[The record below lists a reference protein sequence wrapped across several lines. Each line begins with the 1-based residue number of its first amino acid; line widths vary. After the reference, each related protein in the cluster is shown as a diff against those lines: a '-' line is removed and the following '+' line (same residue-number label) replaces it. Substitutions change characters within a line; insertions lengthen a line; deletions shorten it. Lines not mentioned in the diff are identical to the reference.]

1 MRLELRSIW
10 TSNSCIFSTTQ
21 MWQFLTPVHGQPCF
35 LPQSPFIQGNLF
47 LLWHLNSFSLVNLES
62 DRTFNFPRFHLVLI
76 NYLSHLAETPL
87 WSALIS
93 DSQNP
98 CNLLLFE
105 AYSRLIGER
114 ECPLLHSL
122 LSQFINFIW
131 SLVVLSWKQLFHSGS
146 FLPLITLLT
155 CPLQPPALSPQAY
168 LLLESTRQ
176 ALWVHK
182 PFIMQHLTLT
192 LPGLS
197 LCCLISFNFPMSFWS
212 LEPGPPCW

>member
-1 MRLELRSIW
+1 M
-10 TSNSCIFSTTQ
+10 
-21 MWQFLTPVHGQPCF
+21 
-35 LPQSPFIQGNLF
+35 
-47 LLWHLNSFSLVNLES
+47 NLES
-62 DRTFNFPRFHLVLI
+62 DRTFNFPTGFHLVLI

-114 ECPLLHSL
+114 ECPLLHLL

-155 CPLQPPALSPQAY
+155 CPLQPPSSPLKHIYCSRVLGRPFGSTNHLSC
-168 LLLESTRQ
+168 STW
-176 ALWVHK
+176 LWPSLAFLPVAWSHSISPC
-182 PFIMQHLTLT
+182 PF
-192 LPGLS
+192 GL
-197 LCCLISFNFPMSFWS
+197 
-212 LEPGPPCW
+212 

>member
-1 MRLELRSIW
+1 M
-10 TSNSCIFSTTQ
+10 
-21 MWQFLTPVHGQPCF
+21 
-35 LPQSPFIQGNLF
+35 
-47 LLWHLNSFSLVNLES
+47 NLES
-62 DRTFNFPRFHLVLI
+62 DRTFNFPTGFHLVLI
-76 NYLSHLAETPL
+76 NYLSHLSETPL

-93 DSQNP
+93 DSENP

-155 CPLQPPALSPQAY
+155 CPLQPPSLSPQAY
-168 LLLESTRQ
+168 LLLQSTRQ

-197 LCCLISFNFPMSFWS
+197 PCCLISFNFPMSFWS
-212 LEPGPPCW
+212 VEPGPPCW